1 MLTTEIFSN
10 GSYFMI
16 SRITEQ
22 MQVTPVFMID
32 VKIFTKIVLHDFS
45 QKYSMIF
52 LIRKSLHE

>member
-32 VKIFTKIVLHDFS
+32 VKSFTKIVLHDFS
-45 QKYSMIF
+45 QKY
-52 LIRKSLHE
+52 